1 MLEQEEKFFYFYN
14 NGNSGQLNVYVNSNV
29 ASFIEIKIAKGKG
42 MRPGLDSKPLKIEKG
57 VN

>member
-1 MLEQEEKFFYFYN
+1 
-14 NGNSGQLNVYVNSNV
+14 LNVYVNSNV